1 MLPMPR
7 VALHLI
13 ALSVVTTPAVTQP
26 VTVADS
32 TRPRF
37 TIGSTQ
43 TMLGYARFSLPEL
56 DHRFVAAGLP
66 KVASSAMTVGFGV
79 DLRAGRYLIGAGLQ
93 SLLGRSESDASY
105 RTRTSGSQSQF
116 DVGFAAIQT
125 PRLSVYPVL
134 GVGVANLAVNVKE
147 RGDFTFND
155 GIAHPAREIG
165 LSGTT
170 ALAHTGVL
178 LERRLLLRG
187 SEYSI
192 SVRFGIN
199 HSIGSRT
206 WGSAESRVTDGP
218 GGMRS
223 TYTRIGFARPLGSR
237 RAAVLPIAAILARS
251 AVH

>member
-1 MLPMPR
+1 MLPMSR
-7 VALHLI
+7 IALHLI

-37 TIGSTQ
+37 TIGSTE

-56 DHRFVAAGLP
+56 DHRFVTAGLP
-66 KVASSAMTVGFGV
+66 KMASATMTVGFGV
-79 DLRAGRYLIGAGLQ
+79 DLRAGRFLIGAGVQ
-93 SLLGRSESDASY
+93 SLLARSESGATY
-105 RTRTSGSQSQF
+105 RTRSSGSQSQF

-125 PRLSVYPVL
+125 PRLSIYPVF

-147 RGDFTFND
+147 RGDFAFND
-155 GIAHPAREIG
+155 GIAHPFREIG

-170 ALAHTGVL
+170 ALAHTGIL

-187 SEYSI
+187 SAYSI

-199 HSIGSRT
+199 HGVGTRR

-218 GGMRS
+218 SGMRS
-223 TYTRIGFARPLGSR
+223 SYTRIGFARPLGSR
-237 RAAVLPIAAILARS
+237 RAAVLPLAAILARS
-251 AVH
+251 AVQ